1 MQKGGERWEVFLRLR
16 CFFSLDCGL
25 LFWISRG
32 TSEAWM
38 SKCLSM
44 TEMHLDRLQK
54 GIVGYLIR
62 LCRLGLFIVM
72 CHARSLLFP
81 VHLESMC

>member
-1 MQKGGERWEVFLRLR
+1 
-16 CFFSLDCGL
+16 
-25 LFWISRG
+25 
-32 TSEAWM
+32 
-38 SKCLSM
+38 M